1 MSEGPLRIL
10 GRQSVNAERATEIL
24 KLLDKELPKLLQ
36 DAVDHALRRSPQTV
50 GLVTELEA
58 SGYQVKADIDYTL
71 RATPIE
77 LGFGR
82 SLTDD
87 DRAFLHGL
95 WVEPPDEA
103 K

>member
-1 MSEGPLRIL
+1 
-10 GRQSVNAERATEIL
+10 VNADERATEIL

-36 DAVDHALRRSPQTV
+36 GAVDDALHRSPQTV
-50 GLVTELEA
+50 ALVTELEA
-58 SGYQVKADIDYTL
+58 SGYQVNAGINYTL
-71 RATPIE
+71 WVTPVE
-77 LGFGR
+77 LAFGQ
-82 SLTDD
+82 SLTDY